1 MTQNSGMVQHIIF
14 AWPIISIDIG
24 ICTRLKIVIP
34 TRKRDKEEDK
44 KELTS
49 KSNQVTVDAD
59 KLKKG
64 MAALFP
70 SGDFDT
76 DDLAEALSTAIANT
90 K

>member
-1 MTQNSGMVQHIIF
+1 MKEKEK
-14 AWPIISIDIG
+14 D
-24 ICTRLKIVIP
+24 
-34 TRKRDKEEDK
+34 RKA
-44 KELTS
+44 TAS
-49 KSNQVTVDAD
+49 QVTVDPD

-76 DDLAEALSTAIANT
+76 DNLAQSLSSALNHI